1 MTFMMNIT
9 FERCMQISSFTHRKH
24 VKNVTACNAG
34 SINHLH
40 RSYTILSQWYDF
52 YNIWIINLFI
62 KQGSFPFLQTK
73 FKDFITT
80 AHINFNN
87 ISHWSKNEDQS
98 TRLAPALW
106 YIQNLCKRIL
116 TASSFHPQKGGINS
130 SNFKY

>member
-9 FERCMQISSFTHRKH
+9 FERCMQISSITHRKH

-40 RSYTILSQWYDF
+40 RSYTIFSQWYDF
-52 YNIWIINLFI
+52 YNIWIINPFI

-73 FKDFITT
+73 FKDFITA
-80 AHINFNN
+80 AHINFKNF
-87 ISHWSKNEDQS
+87 SQQSKMKITN
-98 TRLAPALW
+98 TRLTPVLW

-116 TASSFHPQKGGINS
+116 TASSFHLKKGE
-130 SNFKY
+130 